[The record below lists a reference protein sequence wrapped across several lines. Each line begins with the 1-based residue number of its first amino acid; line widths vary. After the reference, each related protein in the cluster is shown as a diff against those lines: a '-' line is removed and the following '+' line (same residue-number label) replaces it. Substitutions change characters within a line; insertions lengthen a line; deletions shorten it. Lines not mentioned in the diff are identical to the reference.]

1 MQIEVRTLSSADEDA
16 ALAAERLFDRKLDR
30 GATRRFLAE
39 SGHHLLVA
47 YDEAGEPVGF
57 VSGVETTHPDKGTEM
72 FLYELGVDRSAR
84 GQGIGVALVQA
95 LAALAAERG
104 CYGMWTGTEPDNV
117 AALRT
122 YERAGAA
129 IAPPAVMLEWSFD
142 GR

>member
-1 MQIEVRTLSSADEDA
+1 MQ
-16 ALAAERLFDRKLDR
+16 
-30 GATRRFLAE
+30 
-39 SGHHLLVA
+39 
-47 YDEAGEPVGF
+47 
-57 VSGVETTHPDKGTEM
+57 TTHPDKGTEM

-122 YERAGAA
+122 YERAGAV